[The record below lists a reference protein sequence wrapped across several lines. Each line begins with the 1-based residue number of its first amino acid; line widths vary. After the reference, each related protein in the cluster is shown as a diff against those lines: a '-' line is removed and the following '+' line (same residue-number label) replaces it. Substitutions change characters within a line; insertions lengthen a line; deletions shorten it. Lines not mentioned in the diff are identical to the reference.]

1 MIALAVKGKE
11 EIKPELLIML
21 CDIYR
26 RAGDFENA
34 KRMADEVLNY
44 RSLPQRMAKRQ
55 LELCREKKTDR
66 HTLGEVDSFTPSI
79 VISAGG
85 K

>member
-1 MIALAVKGKE
+1 MNTTHQKE
-11 EIKPELLIML
+11 FLIML

-26 RAGDFENA
+26 RAGDFKNA
-34 KRMADEVLNY
+34 ERMATEVLNY
-44 RSLPQRMAKRQ
+44 KSLSQRMAKRQ
-55 LELCREKKTDR
+55 LELCREKKTDC
-66 HTLGEVDSFTPSI
+66 HTLGEVDSFKPSI